1 MIELARRRMMMGGSA
16 KPYDAE
22 VEYLDSSGT
31 QWIDTGVYG
40 SNTLVVSM
48 EINVLVEYAKSPDA
62 EIIGSVSDR
71 WNGIR
76 RGYEFLYATKS
87 SRAFA
92 WWYEK
97 HESIPC
103 NIYIG
108 NKCSI
113 TISNGVF
120 SIKDYTGVN
129 HTINIAQS
137 GSFTTSTT
145 LPIFATRNPDMRFSS
160 QLRVYSVQMKRNG
173 VTILDFIPV
182 RKNGVGYMYD
192 KVSGQLFG
200 NQGEGQFII
209 GPDKTA

>member
-22 VEYLDSSGT
+22 VEYLESTGT

-48 EINVLVEYAKSPDA
+48 EVNVLAYSSSSDA
-62 EIIGSVSDR
+62 QIIGSTTNR
-71 WNGIR
+71 WGSGR
-76 RGYEFLYATKS
+76 RGYELLYSTRTMA
-87 SRAFA
+87 AFG
-92 WWYEK
+92 WWYEQQK
-97 HESIPC
+97 TISF

-108 NKCSI
+108 NKCSV
-113 TISNGVF
+113 TISNGVI

-129 HTINIAQS
+129 HDINIAQS

-145 LPIFATRNPDMRFSS
+145 LPIFATRNPSITLSS
-160 QLRVYSVQMKRNG
+160 PQRVYSVQMKRNG

-182 RKNGVGYMYD
+182 RKNGIGYMYD

-200 NQGEGQFII
+200 NQGTGQFII

>member
-22 VEYLDSSGT
+22 VEYLESSGT

-40 SNTLVVSM
+40 SDTLVVSM
-48 EINVLVEYAKSPDA
+48 EINVVAYSSSEDA
-62 EIIGSVSDR
+62 QIIGSTTNR
-71 WNGIR
+71 WGSGR
-76 RGYEFLYATKS
+76 RGYELLYATKS
-87 SRAFA
+87 SSAFG
-92 WWYEK
+92 WWYDRQA
-97 HESIPC
+97 SINF

-108 NKCSI
+108 NKCSVN
-113 TISNGVF
+113 ISNGVL

-129 HTINIAQS
+129 HDINIAQS

-145 LPIFATRNPDMRFSS
+145 LPIFATRNPGIHLSS
-160 QLRVYSVQMKRNG
+160 PLRVYSVQMKRNG

-200 NQGEGQFII
+200 NQGTGQFII
-209 GPDKTA
+209 GPDKTV